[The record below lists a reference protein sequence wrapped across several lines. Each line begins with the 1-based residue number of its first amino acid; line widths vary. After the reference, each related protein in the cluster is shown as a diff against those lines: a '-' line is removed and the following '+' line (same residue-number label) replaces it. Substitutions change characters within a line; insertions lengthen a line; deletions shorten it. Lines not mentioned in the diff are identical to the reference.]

1 MESMHQEEIAPYFNT
16 RDRLQAK
23 VLVAAGEAAYRRA
36 VQSNVKPGDRI
47 LEIGCHVGVTTEKL
61 RLAVGE
67 SGTVIGIDASEISIS
82 RARTRFPEAHFVVM
96 DGFDMQGLL
105 SFGVA
110 FNKIFVDISGNRE
123 LIAGSDTVKPIMG
136 SKCCSQS

>member
-82 RARTRFPEAHFVVM
+82 RARTRFPEAHFVVN
-96 DGFDMQGLL
+96 LENIVSVLCPLCPL
-105 SFGVA
+105 SPLCPPCFW
-110 FNKIFVDISGNRE
+110 
-123 LIAGSDTVKPIMG
+123 
-136 SKCCSQS
+136 